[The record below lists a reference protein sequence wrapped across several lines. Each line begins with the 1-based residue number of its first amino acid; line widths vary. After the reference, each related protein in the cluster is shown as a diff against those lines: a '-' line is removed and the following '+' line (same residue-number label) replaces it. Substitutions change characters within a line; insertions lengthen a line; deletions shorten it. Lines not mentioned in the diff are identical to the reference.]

1 MIRYAILLI
10 IFGAGIWAIAF
21 SFSPLENKKDSESW
35 ERANAVIRSSDVE
48 KFERKEKKP
57 GDSYAKT
64 KITYK
69 PKITYSYRVE
79 ENEYT
84 GDRIDFSNLSY
95 SDLQKAKEVLQT
107 YTIGKEIEIFYNPLV
122 PAEAVITR
130 DAQAI
135 IPLTY
140 FGILLSCWSVWCI
153 VKPFIRK
160 KA

>member
-1 MIRYAILLI
+1 MIKLADPKISKKSIEVVKKIL
-10 IFGAGIWAIAF
+10 
-21 SFSPLENKKDSESW
+21 ESG
-35 ERANAVIRSSDVE
+35 NLVQGKYVE

-79 ENEYT
+79 EKEYT

-107 YTIGKEIEIFYNPLV
+107 YTIGREIEIGMLV
-122 PAEAVITR
+122 VE
-130 DAQAI
+130 
-135 IPLTY
+135 
-140 FGILLSCWSVWCI
+140 
-153 VKPFIRK
+153 IR
-160 KA
+160 